1 MLQHGPSLY
10 RGATGPRESH
20 VLVQRLQ
27 FTPQARFTGSSRPR
41 VHLALADEQRAIMVH
56 ESAVT
61 WLAPSSLHH
70 EFQQIEADLESV
82 TAVPGRLGATAR
94 QLVGLLETHFV
105 RQQELVLPPL
115 GLLLPLSRRAMSR
128 DMATLLPLIDRLRDE
143 LPRLLDEHLK
153 IARGFDELAGL
164 ARLARRP
171 DLVRLSQDVGSYA
184 VIREQI
190 VYPAALVAGDLL
202 RLKLQR
208 EPGG

>member
-1 MLQHGPSLY
+1 MLH
-10 RGATGPRESH
+10 REFTTEGASFRVPTKERE
-20 VLVQRLQ
+20 
-27 FTPQARFTGSSRPR
+27 
-41 VHLALADEQRAIMVH
+41 IMVH

-61 WLAPSSLHH
+61 WPTPSSLHH
-70 EFQQIEADLESV
+70 EFQRIEADLDSA
-82 TAVPGRLGATAR
+82 TGVPGRLGATAR
-94 QLVGLLETHFV
+94 QLAGLVETHFV

-115 GLLLPLSRRAMSR
+115 GLLLPLAHRSMSR
-128 DMATLLPLIDRLRDE
+128 DMATLLPLIDRLRHE

-153 IARGFDELAGL
+153 IAHGFDELAGL

-208 EPGG
+208 GPGS